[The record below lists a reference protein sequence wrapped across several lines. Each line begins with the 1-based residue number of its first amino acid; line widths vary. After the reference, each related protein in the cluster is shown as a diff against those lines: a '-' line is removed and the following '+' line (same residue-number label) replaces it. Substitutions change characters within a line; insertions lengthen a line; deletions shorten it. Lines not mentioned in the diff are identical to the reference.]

1 MLIIPINVYVDHIH
15 HPTPIQQRDGDYEVY
30 GGAKSEPG
38 YEVDE
43 FKAWLR
49 WFDADQDGQISREEL
64 NDALHS
70 ARTWFAWWK
79 ARQGMKAADDN
90 HDGRIDNSK
99 EMEKLVSYA

>member
-1 MLIIPINVYVDHIH
+1 MAIMLCMEVQNPS
-15 HPTPIQQRDGDYEVY
+15 RDMT
-30 GGAKSEPG
+30 
-38 YEVDE
+38 VDE
-43 FKAWLR
+43 YKAWLR
-49 WFDADQDGQISREEL
+49 RFDADQDGQISREEL

-99 EMEKLVSYA
+99 EMEKLVSYAQKHLHMKIHESDW

>member
-1 MLIIPINVYVDHIH
+1 MAIMRCMEVQNPS
-15 HPTPIQQRDGDYEVY
+15 RDMT
-30 GGAKSEPG
+30 
-38 YEVDE
+38 VDE

-49 WFDADQDGQISREEL
+49 RFDADQDGQISREEL

-99 EMEKLVSYA
+99 EMEKLVSYAQNHLHMKIHENDW